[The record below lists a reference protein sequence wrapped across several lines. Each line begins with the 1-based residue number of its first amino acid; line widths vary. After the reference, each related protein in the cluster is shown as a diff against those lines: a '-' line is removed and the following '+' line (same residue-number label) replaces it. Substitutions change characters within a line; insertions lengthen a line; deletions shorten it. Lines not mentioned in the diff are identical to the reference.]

1 MLFMDVYWKNKHMDK
16 KRKLKLIKI
25 VSLTLAISVAVWA
38 NGGLSL
44 SLNNTAYAVG
54 DLTIDWGV
62 VPSGDPIFT
71 VSNMAPGDI
80 VSKSVDVTNDADS
93 IRPVGVRGEKTSS
106 NGDLATVLDIVISE
120 NGTDLYGGTST
131 GGEKNVQDF
140 FDDSAL
146 PDGIFLRNFNPSE
159 PKTYTFKVTFDSAAG
174 NSFQDK
180 EVVFDIIFGL
190 SVQVPEECEGITL
203 NGETIFGTNGSDRL
217 VGTPKND
224 LIFGFGGSDKIN
236 GNNGDDCLVGG
247 DGSDSIRGNNGNDV
261 ILGGDGSDSLK
272 GNNGNDHLIG
282 GDGSDGL
289 RGNNGDDV
297 LEGNGGSDSLRGGN
311 GNDNLSGGA
320 GSDSLRG
327 GNGSDTLFG
336 GDGND
341 SLKGN
346 NGDDTLDGGDGSDGL
361 KGGPGTDTCIN
372 GPSIKTCELPL

>member
-1 MLFMDVYWKNKHMDK
+1 MDR
-16 KRKLKLIKI
+16 KRKSKLIKI
-25 VSLTLAISVAVWA
+25 VSLALAVSVAVWA
-38 NGGLSL
+38 NGGLSF

-62 VPSGDPIFT
+62 PSGDPIF
-71 VSNMAPGDI
+71 VVGNMAPGDMETR
-80 VSKSVDVTNDADS
+80 SVFITNDAIS
-93 IRPVGVRGEKTSS
+93 IRPVGVRGVKTSET
-106 NGDLATVLDIVISE
+106 GDLSTVLDLIISE
-120 NGTDLYGGTST
+120 SGTDIYGGTST
-131 GGEKNVQDF
+131 TGPKTLSEF

-159 PKTYTFKVTFDSAAG
+159 AKTYTFKVTFDSAAG

-261 ILGGDGSDSLK
+261 ILGEGGSDSLS
-272 GNNGNDHLIG
+272 GNNGEDILIG
-282 GDGSDGL
+282 GEGSDSL
-289 RGNNGDDV
+289 RGGNKDDV
-297 LEGNGGSDSLRGGN
+297 LDGGNGSDSLRGGN
-311 GNDNLSGGA
+311 GNDTLSGGD
-320 GSDSLRG
+320 GDDSLRG
-327 GNGSDTLFG
+327 NS
-336 GDGND
+336 
-341 SLKGN
+341 
-346 NGDDTLDGGDGSDGL
+346 GDDNLDGGSGDDAL
-361 KGGPGTDTCIN
+361 KGGPGIDTCIN
-372 GPSIKTCELPL
+372 GESVKSCELP

>member
-1 MLFMDVYWKNKHMDK
+1 MKNKGQIL
-16 KRKLKLIKI
+16 RITSLLI
-25 VSLTLAISVAVWA
+25 AMSVAVWA
-38 NGGLSL
+38 NGGFSFA
-44 SLNNTAYAVG
+44 LNNTAQAVG
-54 DLTIDWGV
+54 DLTVDWGV
-62 VPSGDPIFT
+62 PAGDPIFT
-71 VSNMAPGDI
+71 VSNMAPGEMI
-80 VSKSVDVTNDADS
+80 SKSVDVTNDAAS
-93 IRPVGVRGEKTSS
+93 IRPVGVRGVETPSP
-106 NGDLATVLDIVISE
+106 GDLASVLDIIISE
-120 NGTDLYGGTST
+120 GGSDLYGGTT
-131 GGEKNVQDF
+131 GAKSAQDF

-159 PKTYTFKVTFDSAAG
+159 AKTYTFKVTFDSAAG

-261 ILGGDGSDSLK
+261 ILGGNGSDSLK

-289 RGNNGDDV
+289 RGNNGNDV

-320 GSDSLRG
+320 GSDGLRG
-327 GNGSDTLFG
+327 GNGNDTLSG
-336 GDGND
+336 GDGDD
-341 SLKGN
+341 SLRGN
-346 NGDDTLDGGDGSDGL
+346 SGDDNLDGGDGIDSL
-361 KGGPGTDTCIN
+361 KGGPGIDTCIN

>member
-1 MLFMDVYWKNKHMDK
+1 MLFMDVYWKIKCMKNKGQIL
-16 KRKLKLIKI
+16 RIT
-25 VSLTLAISVAVWA
+25 SLLMAMSVAVWA

-44 SLNNTAYAVG
+44 SLNSTAQAVG
-54 DLTIDWGV
+54 DLTVDWGV
-62 VPSGDPIFT
+62 PAGDPNPIFT

-80 VSKSVDVTNDADS
+80 VSKSVGVTNDAGS

-106 NGDLATVLDIVISE
+106 NGDLATVLDFVIAE
-120 NGTDLYGGTST
+120 NDTDVYGGTT
-131 GGEKNVQDF
+131 GPKTLAEF
-140 FDDSAL
+140 FVDSAGE
-146 PDGIFLRNFNPSE
+146 DGIFLRNFNPSE

-247 DGSDSIRGNNGNDV
+247 GGSDSIRGNNGNDV
-261 ILGGDGSDSLK
+261 ILGGNGSDSLK
-272 GNNGNDHLIG
+272 GNNGDDHLIG
-282 GDGSDGL
+282 GAGSDGL
-289 RGNNGDDV
+289 RGNNGNDV

-320 GSDSLRG
+320 GSDGLRG
-327 GNGSDTLFG
+327 GNGNDTLSG
-336 GDGND
+336 GDGDD
-341 SLKGN
+341 SLRGN
-346 NGDDTLDGGDGSDGL
+346 SGDDFLDGGSGSDSL
-361 KGGPGTDTCIN
+361 KGGPGIDTCTT
-372 GPSIKTCELPL
+372 GEVVKTCELPL